1 MKKKIVYLLHLSLFL
16 FLISCQQE
24 DPKKKELQLALEE
37 IDRVKG
43 NYNQNYLQDTTGFLV
58 IKQVYKNGN
67 YISDSLIALKRSGIF
82 PYRNEKKAALP
93 FVVSYY
99 TATNELIGMYSLE
112 NPATSRSCEDG
123 KEEIRF
129 NEGLVFEI
137 FIPNNPS
144 IRSYKIS
151 VNGKEVSSQTLPKRI
166 IKEEGSGTRDVKDT
180 SKLR

>member
-1 MKKKIVYLLHLSLFL
+1 MKKKIIYLLHISLFL
-16 FLISCQQE
+16 FIISCQQE

-43 NYNQNYLQDTTGFLV
+43 DYNQNYLQDSTGFLV
-58 IKQVYKNGN
+58 IKHVYTKGN
-67 YISDSLIALKRSGIF
+67 YVSDSLVALKRTGTF

-99 TATNELIGMYSLE
+99 TAANELVGMYSME
-112 NPATSRSCEDG
+112 NPATSRSCEEG

-137 FIPNNPS
+137 LIPNNPA
-144 IRSYKIS
+144 IRRYNIS

-166 IKEEGSGTRDVKDT
+166 IKEDSGNRDVKDT
-180 SKLR
+180 SNIR